1 MGIFHRIRAAK
12 PERRSSHV
20 DASTSPLAGK
30 VAIITGA
37 SRGIG
42 RATALA
48 LGSRGVHLALTSRQ
62 HSQNRLAE
70 VAEALA
76 SAPITTLSVAADL
89 AHDEDRVQL
98 VQQVLDTFGRVDIL
112 VNNAGVAFGGA
123 LHEMPAEQLHQIL
136 TVNVHGTFRLTQLV
150 LPHMLAQ
157 KSGHIVFMSS
167 STAGIAVPGISV
179 YSATKAAIRVF
190 SSCLRRELAGSG
202 VRVSTVLPGMV
213 RTDMVRDLLNEFE
226 QKGEG
231 RPAVLRPLL
240 AVVQEP
246 ETVAKAIVAILLS
259 YRRELWLGGAAVTM
273 GKVIDVLTPGALDAL
288 FFRVDNTRLTTF
300 IKRVG
305 H

>member
-1 MGIFHRIRAAK
+1 M
-12 PERRSSHV
+12 
-20 DASTSPLAGK
+20 
-30 VAIITGA
+30 
-37 SRGIG
+37 
-42 RATALA
+42 
-48 LGSRGVHLALTSRQ
+48 
-62 HSQNRLAE
+62 
-70 VAEALA
+70 
-76 SAPITTLSVAADL
+76 
-89 AHDEDRVQL
+89 
-98 VQQVLDTFGRVDIL
+98 
-112 VNNAGVAFGGA
+112 
-123 LHEMPAEQLHQIL
+123 
-136 TVNVHGTFRLTQLV
+136 
-150 LPHMLAQ
+150 
-157 KSGHIVFMSS
+157 
-167 STAGIAVPGISV
+167 
-179 YSATKAAIRVF
+179 
-190 SSCLRRELAGSG
+190 
-202 VRVSTVLPGMV
+202 RVSTVLPGMV